1 MRPTRTAAG
10 LIIGDEIL
18 SGKIREANVFELA
31 RVLRNRGVELA
42 RVVVIP
48 DSIPVIVHEVQ
59 QLSKA
64 YDHVF
69 TSGGVGPT
77 HDDVTIAAIAEA
89 FDVPVVRDPDLER
102 VLRDYYG
109 DDVTENHLLLANV
122 PEGVKKLRIA
132 RTPWPLAVIENV
144 WILPGIPEV
153 FRMKLEIVHEHL
165 EASAPFVT
173 RSVFTKLDEAAL
185 KPFLDETVS
194 QFPKVAIG
202 SYPRWQD
209 PKYETKVTF
218 DGTDKDAV
226 ERAFEDFQ
234 HKLPDGEPQWTE

>member
-1 MRPTRTAAG
+1 MRPTRTAAA
-10 LIIGDEIL
+10 LIIGNEIL
-18 SGKIREANVFELA
+18 GGKIREANVFELA
-31 RVLRNRGVELA
+31 RVLRDRGVELA

-48 DSIPVIVHEVQ
+48 DTIPVIVDEVRK
-59 QLSKA
+59 LSKA

-77 HDDVTIAAIAEA
+77 HDDVTIAAVAEA
-89 FDVPVVRDPDLER
+89 FDVAVVRDPDIER
-102 VLRDYYG
+102 LLRDYYG

-132 RTPWPLAVIENV
+132 RAPWPLTVLENV
-144 WILPGIPEV
+144 WIMPGIPEV
-153 FRMKLEIVHEHL
+153 FRMKLEIVHDHL

-173 RSVFTKLDEAAL
+173 RSVFTKLDEAVL

-194 QFPKVAIG
+194 QHPKVTIG

-209 PKYETKVTF
+209 PRYETKVTF

-226 ERAFEDFQ
+226 EQAFEDFQ

>member
-1 MRPTRTAAG
+1 MRSTRTAAA
-10 LIIGDEIL
+10 LVIGNEIL

-31 RVLRNRGVELA
+31 RVLRSRGVELT

-48 DSIPVIVHEVQ
+48 DTIPIIADEVRK
-59 QLSKA
+59 LSKSHD
-64 YDHVF
+64 YVF

-89 FDVPVVRDPDLER
+89 FDVPVVRDPDFER
-102 VLRDYYG
+102 LLRDYYG

-122 PEGVKKLRIA
+122 PQGVKQLRSA
-132 RTPWPLAVIENV
+132 RSPWPLTVLDNV
-144 WILPGIPEV
+144 WILPGIPEI
-153 FRMKLEIVHEHL
+153 FRMKLEIIREHL

-185 KPFLDETVS
+185 KPVLDETVS
-194 QFPKVAIG
+194 RHPKVEIG

-209 PKYETKVTF
+209 PLYETKVTF
-218 DGTDKDAV
+218 DGTDRGAV
-226 ERAFEDFQ
+226 ERAFEDFLQ
-234 HKLPDGEPQWTE
+234 KLPEGEPQWTE

>member
-1 MRPTRTAAG
+1 MRPTRTAAA

-31 RVLRNRGVELA
+31 RVLRERGVELA

-48 DSIPVIVHEVQ
+48 DTIPGIVHEVQ

-64 YDHVF
+64 YDHLF

-89 FDVPVVRDPDLER
+89 FNVSVVRDPDLER
-102 VLRDYYG
+102 ALRDHYG
-109 DDVTENHLLLANV
+109 EDVTENHLLLANV
-122 PEGVKKLRIA
+122 PEGVKKLWVA
-132 RTPWPLAVIENV
+132 RTPWPLTVLDNV
-144 WILPGIPEV
+144 WIMPGIPEV
-153 FRMKLEIVHEHL
+153 FRMKLEIVREHL
-165 EASAPFVT
+165 EAGAPFVT

-194 QFPKVAIG
+194 QHPEVAIG

-218 DGTDKDAV
+218 DGTDRNAV
-226 ERAFEDFQ
+226 ERAFTDFQ
-234 HKLPDGEPQWTE
+234 QKLPDGEPLWTE